1 MRYQN
6 HIFVCTNQKAEGK
19 TCCGEARGME
29 LIEKFRDA
37 IKEAGLV
44 GKVRAQRAGCLDA
57 CKHGPAVVVYPE
69 GTYYGQVGPEDV
81 KRIIEEHVMGGKELV
96 DKVISFQED

>member
-29 LIEKFRDA
+29 LVEKFRDA

-57 CKHGPAVVVYPE
+57 CKHGPTVVVYPE
-69 GTYYGQVGPEDV
+69 GTYYGQVGADDV
-81 KRIIEEHVMGGKELV
+81 KRIIEEHVIGGKELA
-96 DKVISFQED
+96 DKVISFKED

>member
-29 LIEKFRDA
+29 LVEKFRDA

-69 GTYYGQVGPEDV
+69 GTYYGQVGPDDV
-81 KRIIEEHVMGGKELV
+81 KRIIEEHVMGGKELA

>member
-81 KRIIEEHVMGGKELV
+81 KRIIEEHVMGGKELA

>member
-6 HIFVCTNQKAEGK
+6 HIFVCTNQKPEGK

-69 GTYYGQVGPEDV
+69 GTYYGQVGPDDV
-81 KRIIEEHVMGGKELV
+81 KRIIEEHVMGGKELA

>member
-29 LIEKFRDA
+29 LVEKFRDA

-81 KRIIEEHVMGGKELV
+81 KRIIEEHVIGGKELA
-96 DKVISFQED
+96 DKVISFKED

>member
-29 LIEKFRDA
+29 LVEKFRDG

-69 GTYYGQVGPEDV
+69 GTYYGQVGPDDV
-81 KRIIEEHVMGGKELV
+81 KRIIEEHVMGGKELA

>member
-29 LIEKFRDA
+29 LVEKFRDA

-69 GTYYGQVGPEDV
+69 GTYYGQVGPDDV
-81 KRIIEEHVMGGKELV
+81 KRIIEEHVIGGKELA
-96 DKVISFQED
+96 DKVISFKED

>member
-29 LIEKFRDA
+29 LVEKFRDA

-69 GTYYGQVGPEDV
+69 GTYYGQVGPDDV
-81 KRIIEEHVMGGKELV
+81 KRIIEEHVMGGK
-96 DKVISFQED
+96 

>member
-29 LIEKFRDA
+29 LVEKFRDA

-81 KRIIEEHVMGGKELV
+81 KRIIEEHVMGGKELA

>member
-29 LIEKFRDA
+29 LVEKFRDA

-69 GTYYGQVGPEDV
+69 GTYYGQVGADDV
-81 KRIIEEHVMGGKELV
+81 KRIIEEHVIGGKELA
-96 DKVISFQED
+96 DKVISFKED

>member
-29 LIEKFRDA
+29 LVEKFRDA

-69 GTYYGQVGPEDV
+69 GTYYGQVGPDEV
-81 KRIIEEHVMGGKELV
+81 KRIIEEHVMGGKELA

>member
-6 HIFVCTNQKAEGK
+6 HIFVCTNQKAAGK
-19 TCCGEARGME
+19 TGCGEARGME
-29 LIEKFRDA
+29 LVEKFRDA

-69 GTYYGQVGPEDV
+69 GTYYGQVGPDDV
-81 KRIIEEHVMGGKELV
+81 KRIIEEHVMGGKELA

>member
-29 LIEKFRDA
+29 LVEKFRDA

-81 KRIIEEHVMGGKELV
+81 KRIIEEHVKGGKELA

>member
-29 LIEKFRDA
+29 LVEKFRDA

-69 GTYYGQVGPEDV
+69 GTYYGQVGTDDV
-81 KRIIEEHVMGGKELV
+81 KRIIEEHVMGGKELA